1 MKQTSLPFA
10 LTPVSGSRWIT
21 DFDSATTT
29 ALPQTDLFIR
39 PGTRRKPGED
49 SEMNAPMLLGH
60 QPDGDFQFSARVKAE
75 LASTFDAGALVIW
88 VDDRNWAKLC
98 FEYSPSGER
107 TVVSVVTRDVS
118 DDANSFAVD
127 EDHVWLRIS
136 RLGNVLAFHASFNSK
151 KWMLVRVFELAA
163 SLSSAAVGF
172 VAQCPMG
179 DGCRVDFDQ
188 LSFTGEK
195 LLDLRDGS

>member
-1 MKQTSLPFA
+1 MKETSLPFA
-10 LTPVSGSRWIT
+10 LAPSSGSRWIT
-21 DFDSATTT
+21 EWGSVTTT
-29 ALPQTDLFIR
+29 VLPRTDLFIR
-39 PGTRRKPGED
+39 PGTRLEPGED
-49 SEMNAPMLLGH
+49 SEMNAPMLLGR

-88 VDDRNWAKLC
+88 VDHRNWAKLC

-118 DDANSFAVD
+118 DDANSFTVY

-136 RLGNVLAFHASFNSK
+136 RLGNVLAFHASLDGK
-151 KWMLVRVFELAA
+151 VWMLVRVFELAV
-163 SLSSAAVGF
+163 SLSNAAVGF
-172 VAQCPMG
+172 VAQCPTG

-188 LSFTGEK
+188 LSFIEEK
-195 LLDLRDGS
+195 LLDLRNGT